1 MTNNRRL
8 DKHKKK
14 SYDKFF
20 KMLPKIIIILI
31 ILIIAAMFGMKY
43 GYKAGI
49 KQLDGSNSNIKPSIT
64 TKNIKEVT
72 IYVPGEGDDMKLT
85 PMDVKVSNN
94 KNFLNNKL
102 DALIAELIKEG
113 ILSENTHLVGNI
125 KVENKIAT
133 INFSKE
139 LFDFHGSSL
148 QEALLLNSIAYTLI
162 SKEDKIEGIK
172 FLVEGQKIDSI
183 GGHIEINEPFVPD
196 DSKGMKD

>member
-1 MTNNRRL
+1 MTSNRRL

-14 SYDKFF
+14 SNDKFF

-31 ILIIAAMFGMKY
+31 ILIIAAMFGIKY
-43 GYKAGI
+43 GYKAGLT
-49 KQLDGSNSNIKPSIT
+49 QLDRGDSNIKPSIT
-64 TKNIKEVT
+64 TKNLKDVT
-72 IYVPGEGDDMKLT
+72 MYVPGEGDDMKLT

-102 DALIAELIKEG
+102 NALISELIKEN
-113 ILSENTHLVGNI
+113 ILPKNTRLVDRI
-125 KVENKIAT
+125 KVEDKIAT
-133 INFSKE
+133 VNFSKE

-162 SKEDKIEGIK
+162 NKEDNIEGIK

-183 GGHIEINEPFVPD
+183 GGHIEIDEPFVPD
-196 DSKGMKD
+196 DSKGIKN